1 MYVDCYGL
9 DYIITEKGPVLLEV
23 NSGPS
28 LLVYPSYFN
37 NDEEY
42 YKQSVNRGYFQAISL
57 VNIVRDNEDIE
68 GISLYFKKGE
78 NDIQVQTIKKTL
90 EENSVNVEVIDATPE
105 NKIKHKEGW
114 ARFGKLGARPDLT
127 PILHKKLVTKK
138 LIDDSNLNL
147 LTPSVSV
154 FTYEKDSV
162 FPNLVEKPIADSQG
176 KGIRFYKNSKVK
188 GRFGKQEVTDHFFE
202 SYIECVPLK
211 ERLIHNGN
219 GIFKKEKLNGEYVYD
234 IRITI
239 ATYNEKWYPFF
250 ELKRIAEKPL
260 PKKLEDGLVVEN
272 HYSYLTNL
280 SQGSTIGFL
289 EKDIKEKLIHQ
300 SISVMK
306 YITYDKNVGKIKNIF
321 WSGGQS
327 STYRIIELLLS
338 GYVVNPYFLVFP
350 LNGEKGVA
358 ERVITLNKLYKIIQ
372 DKLPNHKDKLLP
384 INYVYSDDITF
395 EIPTKDK
402 EKLSFLDK
410 KIIPLINYANQTED
424 VFEVCLPL
432 LSSNNEKLKS
442 LLNDEGKHVSHNIE
456 SFKKVTFPNIG
467 IDKLNTYVLM
477 LNIGYHTIID
487 QSWDCDNPIKGEICG
502 KCGKCLERQV
512 KLIDKE
518 LKLKFLS

>member
-1 MYVDCYGL
+1 MYLDCYGL

-28 LLVYPSYFN
+28 LLVYKSYFN
-37 NDEEY
+37 NEEEY
-42 YKQSVNRGYFQAISL
+42 YKQSVNRGYFQALSL
-57 VNIVRDNEDIE
+57 INIVKDNDDIE
-68 GISLYFKKGE
+68 GVSIYFKKGE
-78 NDIQVQTIKKTL
+78 NDIQTQTIKKTL
-90 EENSVNVEVIDATPE
+90 DENNVCAEIVDATPE
-105 NKIKHKEGW
+105 NKVKHKKGW
-114 ARFGKLGARPDLT
+114 IRFGKLGARPQLT
-127 PILHKKLVTKK
+127 PILHKKLATKK
-138 LIDDSNLNL
+138 LIDESNLNL

-162 FPNLVEKPIADSQG
+162 FPNLVKKPIADSQG
-176 KGIRFYKNSKVK
+176 KGIRFYKNSKVS
-188 GRFGKQEVTDHFFE
+188 GRFGEQKVDDYFYE
-202 SYIECVPLK
+202 SYIECIPLK
-211 ERLIHNGN
+211 EKLVHNGN
-219 GIFKKEKLNGEYVYD
+219 GRFIKETLNGDYVYD

-250 ELKRIAEKPL
+250 ELKRIAEYPL
-260 PKKLEDGLVVEN
+260 PKKLDDGIVTEN

-280 SQGSTIGFL
+280 SQGSTISFL
-289 EKDIKEKLIHQ
+289 EKDLKEKLIDL

-306 YITYDKNVGKIKNIF
+306 YITYDKNKGKIKNIF

-327 STYRIIELLLS
+327 TTYRIIELLLS
-338 GYVVNPYFLVFP
+338 GYIVNPVFLTFP

-358 ERVITLNKLYKIIQ
+358 ERIIVLNKLYKMIQ
-372 DKLPNHKDKLLP
+372 NKLPKHKNKLLP

-395 EIPTKDK
+395 EIPTKDI

-442 LLNDEGKHVSHNIE
+442 LLNDEGKHVSHNIK

-467 IDKLNTYVLM
+467 IDKLNTYILM

-487 QSWDCDNPIKGEICG
+487 QSWDCDNPIKGEICR

-512 KLIDKE
+512 KLIDTD
-518 LKLKFLS
+518 LKLRFLS